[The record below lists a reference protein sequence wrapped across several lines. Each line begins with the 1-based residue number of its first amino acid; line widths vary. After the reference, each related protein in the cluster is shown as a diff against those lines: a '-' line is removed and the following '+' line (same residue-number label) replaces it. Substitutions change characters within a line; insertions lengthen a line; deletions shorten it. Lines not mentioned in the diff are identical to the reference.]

1 MQAHACP
8 LEKKEKKKK
17 HDACTHTHTHKFKNF
32 LFYIQKQPWLSLMF
46 FGVGYGSSTC

>member
-17 HDACTHTHTHKFKNF
+17 HDACTHTHTHTHTQIQE
-32 LFYIQKQPWLSLMF
+32 LFVLHTKTTM
-46 FGVGYGSSTC
+46 T